1 MSSRHVMASYILG
14 MPNEN
19 HGTMKRLG
27 GLFWR
32 RKVLTVLSRCM
43 EDCHKTFCAML
54 MGSFS
59 KVLGHTQP
67 LIPSKKVNNSFLNL

>member
-19 HGTMKRLG
+19 HGIMKRLG
-27 GLFWR
+27 GSFWR
-32 RKVLTVLSRCM
+32 RKVPTVLSGCM
-43 EDCHKTFCAML
+43 EDCHKTSCGTL
-54 MGSFS
+54 TGSFS

-67 LIPSKKVNNSFLNL
+67 LVPSKIVNNSFLNL